1 MSKEIIRTK
10 CLKPIPNTFCPGCL
24 HAMANKLIGEC
35 LEELGVAERTIVVLP
50 VGCSTMGL
58 RFWNLDMIS
67 SAHGRAP
74 AVATG
79 LKRTQP
85 DSFVFAYQGDGDLAS
100 IGLAEIMC
108 AANRGEKF
116 TVIFANNSTYGMTG
130 GQMAPTTLIGQ
141 PSTTTPFGRDPMV
154 DGYPT
159 DMCAILNTLK
169 APSYI
174 ARCALNSPANIRKAK
189 ACIKKAFQYQIDG
202 KTFGFVELMV
212 NCPTNWGMTPL
223 DTLKFMEEK
232 TIPVFPLGVYRDVD
246 EGVLK

>member
-1 MSKEIIRTK
+1 MSREMIRPA

-24 HAMANKLIGEC
+24 HSMANKLIGEC
-35 LEELGVAERTIVVLP
+35 IDELGVASKTIVVMP

-58 RFWNLDMIS
+58 RFWDMDMVS
-67 SAHGRAP
+67 CAHGRAP

-79 LKRTQP
+79 IKRTQP
-85 DSFVFAYQGDGDLAS
+85 DAFVFAYQGDGDLAS

-108 AANRGEKF
+108 AANRGEHF
-116 TVIFANNSTYGMTG
+116 AVVFANNSTYGMTG

-141 PSTTTPFGRDPMV
+141 KSTTTPLGRDASV
-154 DGYPT
+154 DGYPM
-159 DMCAILNTLK
+159 DMCALLGTLE

-189 ACIKKAFQYQIDG
+189 ASIKKAFQNELDG
-202 KTFGFVELMV
+202 KPFSFVELMT
-212 NCPTNWGMTPL
+212 NCPTNWGMAPL

-232 TIPVFPLGVYRDVD
+232 TIPVFPLGVFRD
-246 EGVLK
+246 K